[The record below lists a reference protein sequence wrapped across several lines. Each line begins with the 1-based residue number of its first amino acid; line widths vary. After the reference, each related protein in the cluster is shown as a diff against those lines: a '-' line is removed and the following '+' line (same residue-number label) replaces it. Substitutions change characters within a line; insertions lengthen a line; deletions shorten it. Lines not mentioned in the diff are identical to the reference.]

1 MPAATAIAFPIGAT
15 PFLKLIIT
23 IASPFDRISSIA
35 YSIGEMEC
43 KAWDSGFRICMTGLE
58 VAIPG
63 LTIASPAFGE
73 STKGF
78 QIEIELL
85 A

>member
-1 MPAATAIAFPIGAT
+1 MPAATATAFPIGAT
-15 PFLKLIIT
+15 PFLKLAIA
-23 IASPFDRISSIA
+23 IASPFDRISRIA
-35 YSIGEMEC
+35 YSIGEMES
-43 KAWDSGFRICMTGLE
+43 KAWDSGFRICTNGLE

-78 QIEIELL
+78 HIEIELL